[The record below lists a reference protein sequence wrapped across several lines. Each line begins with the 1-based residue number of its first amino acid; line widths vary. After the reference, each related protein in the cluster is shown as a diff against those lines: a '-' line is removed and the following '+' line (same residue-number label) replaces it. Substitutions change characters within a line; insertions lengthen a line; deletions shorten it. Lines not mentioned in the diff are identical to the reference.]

1 MAENLFPHLKWD
13 QLWAATLET
22 LYMTALS
29 GVATFVLGIV
39 LGLALFLTAR
49 GGLFHNRTVY
59 SVISIVVNV
68 FRSIPF
74 IILIVLLIPFT
85 KTVVGTIL
93 GANAALPALIVGA
106 APFYARLVEIALREV
121 DKGVIEA
128 TRSMGARL
136 STLVFRVLLPESSP
150 ALVSGITVTLI
161 ALVSYSAMAGV
172 IGAGGLGNLAYLE
185 GFQRNHGDV
194 TGTIIMKKTLTLIA
208 AATLSALSF
217 ASWAD
222 TLTVGASNTPHAEI
236 LEQAKPILAKQGID
250 LEIKP
255 FQDYILP
262 NTALAGHDIDANYF
276 QHIPYLNSVL
286 KDHEGDKDYDFVSAG
301 AIHIEP
307 IGIYSKK
314 YKSLKDL
321 PEGGKII
328 MRDAVSEEGRILS
341 IFEKEG
347 VIKLKP
353 GIDKV
358 TARISDIVENPKKLQ
373 FTPNVEAS
381 LLPQMY
387 NNDEGAAVVINANYA
402 IDAGLDPVHDPI
414 AVESGENNPYANI
427 ITVHRGDEK
436 KKDIVALVNVL
447 HSKEIQ
453 DWIRTKYKGAVIP
466 VNN

>member
-49 GGLFHNRTVY
+49 GGLFHNRRVY

-194 TGTIIMKKTLTLIA
+194 TLVATVTILIIV
-208 AATLSALSF
+208 F
-217 ASWAD
+217 
-222 TLTVGASNTPHAEI
+222 I
-236 LEQAKPILAKQGID
+236 IQ
-250 LEIKP
+250 
-255 FQDYILP
+255 FC
-262 NTALAGHDIDANYF
+262 
-276 QHIPYLNSVL
+276 
-286 KDHEGDKDYDFVSAG
+286 GD
-301 AIHIEP
+301 
-307 IGIYSKK
+307 
-314 YKSLKDL
+314 
-321 PEGGKII
+321 
-328 MRDAVSEEGRILS
+328 
-341 IFEKEG
+341 
-347 VIKLKP
+347 VI
-353 GIDKV
+353 
-358 TARISDIVENPKKLQ
+358 T
-373 FTPNVEAS
+373 S
-381 LLPQMY
+381 LL
-387 NNDEGAAVVINANYA
+387 DK
-402 IDAGLDPVHDPI
+402 
-414 AVESGENNPYANI
+414 
-427 ITVHRGDEK
+427 R
-436 KKDIVALVNVL
+436 
-447 HSKEIQ
+447 
-453 DWIRTKYKGAVIP
+453 
-466 VNN
+466 

>member
-59 SVISIVVNV
+59 NVISIVVNV

-150 ALVSGITVTLI
+150 ALVSGMTVTLI

-194 TGTIIMKKTLTLIA
+194 TLVATVTILIIV
-208 AATLSALSF
+208 F
-217 ASWAD
+217 IIQFC
-222 TLTVGASNTPHAEI
+222 G
-236 LEQAKPILAKQGID
+236 
-250 LEIKP
+250 
-255 FQDYILP
+255 
-262 NTALAGHDIDANYF
+262 DA
-276 QHIPYLNSVL
+276 I
-286 KDHEGDKDYDFVSAG
+286 
-301 AIHIEP
+301 
-307 IGIYSKK
+307 
-314 YKSLKDL
+314 
-321 PEGGKII
+321 
-328 MRDAVSEEGRILS
+328 
-341 IFEKEG
+341 
-347 VIKLKP
+347 
-353 GIDKV
+353 
-358 TARISDIVENPKKLQ
+358 T
-373 FTPNVEAS
+373 S
-381 LLPQMY
+381 LL
-387 NNDEGAAVVINANYA
+387 DK
-402 IDAGLDPVHDPI
+402 
-414 AVESGENNPYANI
+414 
-427 ITVHRGDEK
+427 R
-436 KKDIVALVNVL
+436 
-447 HSKEIQ
+447 
-453 DWIRTKYKGAVIP
+453 
-466 VNN
+466 

>member
-39 LGLALFLTAR
+39 LGLALFLTSR

-85 KTVVGTIL
+85 KTIVGTIL

-194 TGTIIMKKTLTLIA
+194 TLVATVTILIIV
-208 AATLSALSF
+208 F
-217 ASWAD
+217 IIQFC
-222 TLTVGASNTPHAEI
+222 G
-236 LEQAKPILAKQGID
+236 
-250 LEIKP
+250 
-255 FQDYILP
+255 
-262 NTALAGHDIDANYF
+262 DI
-276 QHIPYLNSVL
+276 I
-286 KDHEGDKDYDFVSAG
+286 
-301 AIHIEP
+301 
-307 IGIYSKK
+307 
-314 YKSLKDL
+314 
-321 PEGGKII
+321 
-328 MRDAVSEEGRILS
+328 
-341 IFEKEG
+341 
-347 VIKLKP
+347 
-353 GIDKV
+353 
-358 TARISDIVENPKKLQ
+358 T
-373 FTPNVEAS
+373 S
-381 LLPQMY
+381 LL
-387 NNDEGAAVVINANYA
+387 DK
-402 IDAGLDPVHDPI
+402 
-414 AVESGENNPYANI
+414 
-427 ITVHRGDEK
+427 R
-436 KKDIVALVNVL
+436 
-447 HSKEIQ
+447 
-453 DWIRTKYKGAVIP
+453 
-466 VNN
+466 